1 VEEGM
6 IEGPSVAELVDE
18 LERLAGITGDFT
30 RAADSLKRA
39 IDNQR
44 ERIVPDL
51 ACALARRLA
60 VWHRDRRND
69 PTEAEAALLYG
80 LEFDPDNEDLLIE
93 LEELQRKPGRERDL
107 VATLRRRA
115 TLESS
120 PDTRAELY
128 QQAKA
133 LADGLNDEALSEGL
147 LRELLAL
154 DDTNLWALAELSKQR
169 EGARDFREA
178 FTLFLRRA
186 ELGAD
191 GEESRSLRRRAAE
204 IAKNELSDSD
214 KATELYEALFEE
226 EPSDRDAA
234 TALRSLYVAA
244 GSYRELGRLIERLI
258 DVSDDARARS
268 DLRLE
273 LAKLSEERFG
283 SIDTAIDLVRAVLDD
298 EPGRPDAVVALS
310 ELFERAK
317 RDEDLADLLSSQIDA
332 AKSRGD
338 VEAELRFQVRL
349 GEVYESRLGDRA
361 RAIDTYRAVLERDPS
376 HRGALECLARLYQSE
391 SRLADAAEV
400 LDQLLGMSTGK
411 DAVDLAVRLSEI
423 HDKLGAPDQ
432 ATLALERGLEQDQQ
446 QPELR
451 TRLRKAYEAQE
462 AWEKLGALLTQ
473 DADFAKTDEERV
485 GLLRRAAKLHAERRN
500 DHEKAAELL
509 NQATQI
515 KPDDRELL
523 LELCDEYNASG
534 RGKAAAEV
542 LEKIVLSYGNKRSK
556 ELAEIHRRLAGA
568 YLADGNG
575 QRALEEL
582 DKAFRIEPG
591 NVNVLSLLGETALEL
606 GDLKKAQQMYRALLL
621 QKLDEG
627 GPVQKGMVF
636 VRLGDIHDKLGE
648 KPKAVQMYERA
659 LQTDPSLAEAKTKL
673 AQLKSG

>member
-1 VEEGM
+1 
-6 IEGPSVAELVDE
+6 
-18 LERLAGITGDFT
+18 
-30 RAADSLKRA
+30 
-39 IDNQR
+39 
-44 ERIVPDL
+44 
-51 ACALARRLA
+51 
-60 VWHRDRRND
+60 
-69 PTEAEAALLYG
+69 
-80 LEFDPDNEDLLIE
+80 
-93 LEELQRKPGRERDL
+93 
-107 VATLRRRA
+107 
-115 TLESS
+115 
-120 PDTRAELY
+120 
-128 QQAKA
+128 
-133 LADGLNDEALSEGL
+133 
-147 LRELLAL
+147 
-154 DDTNLWALAELSKQR
+154 
-169 EGARDFREA
+169 
-178 FTLFLRRA
+178 
-186 ELGAD
+186 
-191 GEESRSLRRRAAE
+191 
-204 IAKNELSDSD
+204 
-214 KATELYEALFEE
+214 
-226 EPSDRDAA
+226 
-234 TALRSLYVAA
+234 
-244 GSYRELGRLIERLI
+244 
-258 DVSDDARARS
+258 
-268 DLRLE
+268 
-273 LAKLSEERFG
+273 
-283 SIDTAIDLVRAVLDD
+283 
-298 EPGRPDAVVALS
+298 
-310 ELFERAK
+310 
-317 RDEDLADLLSSQIDA
+317 
-332 AKSRGD
+332 
-338 VEAELRFQVRL
+338 
-349 GEVYESRLGDRA
+349 VYESRLGDRA

-400 LDQLLGMSTGK
+400 LDKLLGMSTGK

-423 HDKLGAPDQ
+423 HDKLGDPEQ
-432 ATLALERGLEQDQQ
+432 ATLALERGLKEEPQ

-462 AWEKLGALLTQ
+462 AWEKLGALLSQ
-473 DADFAKTDEERV
+473 DADLAKTDEERV

-542 LEKIVLSYGNKRSK
+542 LEKIVISYGNKRSK

-575 QRALEEL
+575 ARALEEL

-659 LQTDPSLAEAKTKL
+659 LQTDPNLTEAKTKL